1 MPRRDA
7 KATKLQSF
15 RGCGRQNGATTK
27 AEIYVVPAGKFKP
40 ENQPPSFNVT
50 KRTCLTRSE
59 RTNTHVVLTYCSVP
73 GVIESLLTFTH

>member
-27 AEIYVVPAGKFKP
+27 DEIYVVPAGKFKP
-40 ENQPPSFNVT
+40 ENQTLSFTVT
-50 KRTCLTRSE
+50 KRTC
-59 RTNTHVVLTYCSVP
+59 
-73 GVIESLLTFTH
+73 